1 LNARIKYFTFIIA
14 LFCLSEVFSQSIRP
28 DGIAEDSIIT
38 NTTKTTAYIDS
49 LKSFIDKCD
58 SALSTFGS
66 HLLLIAEL
74 ADSAATDSA
83 GHLIPSDNV
92 MRVEN
97 PDSWPDYTTTSL
109 VIYRDSHGDIKAVEE
124 APVSESGD
132 WYNNYTHY
140 FDNDGRTIGFKRYS
154 GFFIGCPTSPA
165 KETSVYL
172 FDGNQNLI
180 YKDYLLTDADGN
192 KINPR
197 DCEVFMYRHK
207 YSIFASVNEF
217 VSKKHTENLVSK

>member
-1 LNARIKYFTFIIA
+1 MLA
-14 LFCLSEVFSQSIRP
+14 LCCLSEVFAQSIRP
-28 DGIAEDSIIT
+28 VGIAEDSIIT
-38 NTTKTTAYIDS
+38 DTTKATVNIDH

-74 ADSAATDSA
+74 ADSTATDSA
-83 GHLIPSDNV
+83 GHLIPSANV
-92 MRVEN
+92 MRVED
-97 PDSWPDYTTTSL
+97 PDSWPNYTTTSL
-109 VIYRDSHGDIKAVEE
+109 VIYRDSHGNIKAIEE
-124 APVSESGD
+124 VPVSQSGD
-132 WYNNYTHY
+132 WYNTYTHY
-140 FDNDGRTIGFKRYS
+140 FDKDGRTIGFKRYS
-154 GFFIGCPTSPA
+154 GFFIGCPASPA

-172 FDGNQNLI
+172 FDGSQNLI

-197 DCEVFMYRHK
+197 DCEVFMYRYK

-217 VSKKHTENLVSK
+217 VSKTHIEKLVNK